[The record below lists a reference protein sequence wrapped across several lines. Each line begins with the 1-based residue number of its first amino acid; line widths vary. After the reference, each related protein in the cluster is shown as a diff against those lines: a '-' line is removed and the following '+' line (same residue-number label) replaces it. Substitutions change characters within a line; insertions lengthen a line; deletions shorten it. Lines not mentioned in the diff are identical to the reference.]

1 MSMYFV
7 ILILQR
13 RKCSFFK
20 WHGAAI
26 EGRGNIVIKELLD
39 VIDDLFDEN
48 EMLRQGSVPPIAT
61 GSRLSEDATENL
73 VDVTEEINAIERE
86 LKRMKRRQQLGDD
99 EANRWK
105 MKYQRLRAVVLFACL
120 VFVAYMMFKG

>member
-1 MSMYFV
+1 MSDVPSLASCQTLVACARYSCLRSVWESRF
-7 ILILQR
+7 
-13 RKCSFFK
+13 
-20 WHGAAI
+20 
-26 EGRGNIVIKELLD
+26 LD
-39 VIDDLFDEN
+39 VIDDLFDET